1 MKQAAT
7 EDDIEKVK
15 AKAIEQ
21 GHEPK
26 VLYGVER
33 TVVAVHGKVI
43 EDNRG
48 VMRLLD
54 NVHEVIPI
62 GRSYKLASKTYK
74 DTNTEIKIKDLTI
87 GGKELA
93 FIAGPD
99 SAEYREQTLE
109 TAEAVIQAG
118 GNGLRGGAFKPRTSP
133 YSFQGLGEEGL
144 VLLKE
149 AADKHKL
156 PLFSEIMDIQHL
168 QMMEN
173 YVDVLQIGA
182 RNMQNFKLLE
192 AVGESKLPVLLK
204 RGMSATLEELLLASE
219 YILSRGNENVIL
231 CERGIRTFETA
242 TRNTF
247 DINAIP
253 YLKKKQNYDLI
264 LIKQSVHFFSI
275 KQLNSLL
282 NLAKKKL
289 SPKGQLLI
297 FSLKIKN
304 NKIPCFKLMR
314 KKLNASLEKDKIFFK
329 IINHSHCWNC

>member
-7 EDDIEKVK
+7 EEDIDKVK
-15 AKAIEQ
+15 SKAIEQ

-43 EDNRG
+43 EDNRS

-54 NVHEVIPI
+54 NVNDVIPI

-74 DTNTEIKIKDLTI
+74 ETNTEVKIKDLTI

-99 SAEYREQTLE
+99 SAEYKEQTLE

-156 PLFSEIMDIQHL
+156 PLF
-168 QMMEN
+168 
-173 YVDVLQIGA
+173 
-182 RNMQNFKLLE
+182 
-192 AVGESKLPVLLK
+192 
-204 RGMSATLEELLLASE
+204 
-219 YILSRGNENVIL
+219 LS
-231 CERGIRTFETA
+231 
-242 TRNTF
+242 
-247 DINAIP
+247 
-253 YLKKKQNYDLI
+253 LI
-264 LIKQSVHFFSI
+264 HI
-275 KQLNSLL
+275 
-282 NLAKKKL
+282 
-289 SPKGQLLI
+289 
-297 FSLKIKN
+297 
-304 NKIPCFKLMR
+304 
-314 KKLNASLEKDKIFFK
+314 
-329 IINHSHCWNC
+329 